1 MRVTGSLMTQ
11 ETKKTT
17 NNNLTDKISS
27 FGVSTKYDNNSVSTS
42 TISKELINVMKMNE
56 RNKEL
61 IKKFQKGP
69 SRKKMMSLAIAHLN
83 GSNLD
88 EFSRIKKPLK

>member
-1 MRVTGSLMTQ
+1 MKS
-11 ETKKTT
+11 ETT
-17 NNNLTDKISS
+17 NKNLTDRISS
-27 FGVSTKYDNNSVSTS
+27 IATSTKYDNNSVSAS
-42 TISKELINVMKMNE
+42 TISKELINVMKMSK

-69 SRKKMMSLAIAHLN
+69 SRKKLMHLAIAHVN
-83 GSNLD
+83 ASNLD